1 MLFNED
7 IRILY
12 KTKPRRKK
20 IKVKAHYARLAALA
34 GLDKSEIKTSEFM
47 KLLINN

>member
-1 MLFNED
+1 MLFKED

-20 IKVKAHYARLAALA
+20 IKVKAHYTRLD
-34 GLDKSEIKTSEFM
+34 GLGRIGQ
-47 KLLINN
+47 I